1 VFSACSI
8 VSTRYSVTAGLAA
21 NALLNLRHIAA
32 CRTGVSFWSYRSHPD
47 AEPFARTIAG
57 TLTSYTATQ
66 STRCTSL
73 TSVLGTSRH
82 LVAVRDLVAIRA
94 LTTWASGPPGRFT
107 SSRSHLPARLMR
119 TRSARRTRDRL
130 LIIARHPCRPTGSPR
145 MHPMRQLPVAPTC
158 RMQTRLPRRANHK
171 HLFGHPAASAR
182 GAFRDRHERWL
193 WDAMDAT
200 SRQTIVE
207 VTYGEVVWFWR
218 PDAGA
223 KFPERATRALGM
235 TGARKPG
242 PREEHEG
249 HR

>member
-1 VFSACSI
+1 
-8 VSTRYSVTAGLAA
+8 
-21 NALLNLRHIAA
+21 
-32 CRTGVSFWSYRSHPD
+32 
-47 AEPFARTIAG
+47 
-57 TLTSYTATQ
+57 
-66 STRCTSL
+66 
-73 TSVLGTSRH
+73 
-82 LVAVRDLVAIRA
+82 
-94 LTTWASGPPGRFT
+94 
-107 SSRSHLPARLMR
+107 MR
-119 TRSARRTRDRL
+119 
-130 LIIARHPCRPTGSPR
+130 
-145 MHPMRQLPVAPTC
+145 M
-158 RMQTRLPRRANHK
+158 RLPRRANHK